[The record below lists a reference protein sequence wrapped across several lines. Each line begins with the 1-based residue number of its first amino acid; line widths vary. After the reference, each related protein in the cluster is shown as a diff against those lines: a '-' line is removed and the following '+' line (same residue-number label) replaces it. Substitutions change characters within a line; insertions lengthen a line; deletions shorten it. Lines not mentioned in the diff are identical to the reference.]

1 MPQRVEHP
9 HLRKL
14 KEKLNHQLR
23 VLLQNNQKLR
33 KTEKPP
39 KVEINLRLMM
49 AWSKPETTN
58 EISVK
63 NIISISNIIF

>member
-33 KTEKPP
+33 KTEKLP

-49 AWSKPETTN
+49 AW
-58 EISVK
+58 
-63 NIISISNIIF
+63 